1 MLELYGHTY
10 SQTSTPSTH
19 VLNVHVYGNTYSQ
32 EAALITHVLE
42 YVLPLLPQT
51 GMYIIGHALR
61 QFGSAAKP
69 TAETK

>member
-1 MLELYGHTY
+1 MLELYGHAY
-10 SQTSTPSTH
+10 SQASTPSTH
-19 VLNVHVYGNTYSQ
+19 VLNVYGNTYSQ
-32 EAALITHVLE
+32 AAALITHVLE

-61 QFGSAAKP
+61 HFGSAAKP

>member
-1 MLELYGHTY
+1 MCRNVCDSTY
-10 SQTSTPSTH
+10 SQA
-19 VLNVHVYGNTYSQ
+19 
-32 EAALITHVLE
+32 AALISHVLE

-69 TAETK
+69 TAEAK

>member
-1 MLELYGHTY
+1 LCLLHICRNIYDITY
-10 SQTSTPSTH
+10 LQA
-19 VLNVHVYGNTYSQ
+19 
-32 EAALITHVLE
+32 AALITHVLE

-69 TAETK
+69 TAEGK

>member
-1 MLELYGHTY
+1 MYMTILTNNRLCLLHMCRNVCDSTY
-10 SQTSTPSTH
+10 SQA
-19 VLNVHVYGNTYSQ
+19 
-32 EAALITHVLE
+32 AALITHVLE

-69 TAETK
+69 TAEAK